1 MQNHKW
7 NGKERLRTPQSE
19 SFRKYDRQGE
29 RERERERDLTA
40 IRIRTKLGSIFEST
54 C

>member
-7 NGKERLRTPQSE
+7 NGKERLRTPQSI

-29 RERERERDLTA
+29 RERERERSYRDKNQNQAGQHL
-40 IRIRTKLGSIFEST
+40 
-54 C
+54 

>member
-29 RERERERDLTA
+29 RERERERSYRDKNQNQAGQHL
-40 IRIRTKLGSIFEST
+40 
-54 C
+54 